1 MWSLKLSVVDA
12 RRRDTMPGSESERA
26 NSLIHRLAS
35 EALTSKHGFRGNSYT
50 AEQMLRYEKKT

>member
-12 RRRDTMPGSESERA
+12 RRRDAMPGSESECA

-35 EALTSKHGFRGNSYT
+35 EALTSKHGFRSNSYT